1 MLRPALI
8 CLFLMLTP
16 TLANAWW
23 NEEWGF
29 KKKITLDLQKLKQ
42 ESINPPESA
51 FGLIRLHTGNF
62 LSFLEL
68 SDKGKDIRLLAGDEK
83 TPLKFT
89 IEKFDAT
96 NEMAFIWVKLPKE
109 VLAAPEP
116 SIWLYFGN
124 PEAVDGQ
131 DIAGSQD
138 PNQVL
143 SYQFNGKTVKD
154 ATANANNPNQ
164 STNTY
169 SEGGLI
175 ADAAVFQGTQVVR
188 IPSMPSL
195 LMSSTTGWT
204 IGAWLKTDQQATD
217 AVVFQR
223 TGTDSG
229 TIALTIKGQAL
240 VIERTD
246 ASGANQVF
254 TGQGAITPGAW
265 HHVALAATAD
275 NFTLYLN
282 GIAAGTFPVKTGE
295 YNGEITLGADSTGGR
310 GFVGMLD
317 QFAIHKVARDA
328 NSIIFDVS
336 MQGSSSALF
345 TYGDDETPDSEEGGE
360 SYFMSTLNSVTID
373 GWVII
378 GILGV
383 MFVISWIVMVVK
395 AVVVSRIHKENMKF
409 EEAFSKLGA
418 DDIATLD
425 SAATGDV
432 SQQQEEPHIF
442 SLASDHAT
450 FSGSSLYRIYHVGVQ
465 EMNKRLKTKNISTP
479 IHQQTLSSGAMAAVK
494 ASMDAVVV
502 RELQKL
508 NSQMVL
514 LTIAISGGPF
524 LGLLGTVVGVMI
536 TFAAIAVSGEVNV
549 NSIAPGIA
557 AALTATVAGLAV
569 AIPALFGYNYLGS
582 RIKVVSADM
591 QVFVDEFIAKLAEQH
606 T

>member
-68 SDKGKDIRLLAGDEK
+68 SDKGKDIRVLAGDEK
-83 TPLKFT
+83 TPLKFY

-109 VLAAPEP
+109 VLVAPEP

-131 DIAGSQD
+131 DTVGSQD

-188 IPSMPSL
+188 IPPLPSL
-195 LMSSTTGWT
+195 VMPSTTGWT
-204 IGAWLKTDQQATD
+204 IGTWLKTDQQTTD

-229 TIALTIKGQAL
+229 TIALTIKSQAL
-240 VIERTD
+240 VIESTD

-254 TGQGAITPGAW
+254 TGQGTITPGAW
-265 HHVALAATAD
+265 HHVALTATAD
-275 NFTLYLN
+275 NLTLYLN
-282 GIAAGTFPVKTGE
+282 GKVAGTFPIKTGE
-295 YNGEITLGADSTGGR
+295 YNGEITLGADLTGGR

-317 QFAIHKVARDA
+317 QFSIYKVARDA
-328 NSIIFDVS
+328 NSIMFDVS

-360 SYFMSTLNSVTID
+360 SYFMSTLDSVTID

-383 MFVISWIVMVVK
+383 MFIISWIVMVVK
-395 AVVVSRIHKENMKF
+395 AIVVSRIHKENMKF

-432 SQQQEEPHIF
+432 SQQQEEPNMF

-465 EMNKRLKTKNISTP
+465 EMNKRLKTKNASMP